1 MAQLKKAKDSIP
13 EALEAGIKGLH
24 RAIKKSVLYPPGHPF
39 RVKAAGEIHKSL
51 QRILSEQE
59 NHSLTAI
66 ENKLYIDQ
74 YKTADDE
81 RYYVGSERIYAD
93 LARRFRQRGI
103 RSVTFLRGIEL
114 WEMGKFLD
122 ITTMRARE
130 TVALGGAGE
139 LLRSDGDVSHIEI
152 VDIEY
157 ESIEFE
163 EDGEES
169 SMSAEEILLLYLRG
183 GCEHLEDSGYAY
195 LLSLLEESDQMAR
208 LIEDCIDYDGVSEP
222 KLADLIRCMENLTD
236 LGDQFTEQEKRAFM
250 RKILEAIL
258 EMESPVKNSLFSSPD
273 DDGLLN
279 RLLSSLSIDEIVQ
292 SVLQESKTDEP
303 AIPLRRIFD
312 ELLTPDQ
319 SQKSG
324 TPEAWLAELESSIQA
339 ESKKSGQEDIFKNT
353 IAPLLEEAFVELEI
367 NRLEDQ
373 QLELERLLDES
384 HYPKSEQTPQD
395 ELDLFADVGE
405 VISSASVLLEMLKA
419 ETDPK
424 DYSIITGQLEKS
436 ARTLIEESHET
447 TETQDQYF
455 SMVFEIIDALSSHA
469 DGKSGKFPV
478 LQERAKQAITNI
490 CTDKNTDL
498 LLSAL
503 LKSED
508 LEHRTLERF
517 VQQVGDKSITPLVKN
532 LLDTESWYVRDMLT
546 DMLVSM
552 GSAVVPELYQWMRQ
566 TQWGAEIRVLIP
578 VLNEIGGTDDP
589 DSLSDKLNHPNPQ
602 VRRAAIV
609 DLAISKSPRA
619 TEMIWEK
626 INDRKEEEFIRA
638 FAISILG
645 EIGDEQTI
653 EELVKTIKGKN
664 ASLRREA
671 IYALGNIGGE
681 KPISILSKL
690 IKQRRPIRNK
700 RTEEL
705 QLYAI
710 ETLGRMGT
718 RQTVEI
724 LLKISERKKG
734 HLKIASDKALRSRY
748 QELR

>member
-1 MAQLKKAKDSIP
+1 MDQLKQADDNIP
-13 EALEAGIKGLH
+13 KILETGIRGLH
-24 RAIKKSVLYPPGHPF
+24 LAIKKSVLYPPGHPF

-74 YKTADDE
+74 YKTEDDE
-81 RYYVGSERIYAD
+81 HYYVGAEGIYAD
-93 LARRFRQRGI
+93 LARRFRRRGI

-114 WEMGKFLD
+114 WEMGTFLD
-122 ITTMRARE
+122 IATMRTQE
-130 TVALGGAGE
+130 TIALGGAGK
-139 LLRSDGDVSHIEI
+139 LLRSDGDISHIEI

-157 ESIEFE
+157 ESVEFEE

-208 LIEDCIDYDGVSEP
+208 LIEDCIDYDGVDEP
-222 KLADLIRCMENLTD
+222 KLADLLRCMENLTD
-236 LGDQFTEQEKRAFM
+236 LGDQFTEQEKRTFM
-250 RKILEAIL
+250 RKVLEAIL

-353 IAPLLEEAFVELEI
+353 VAPLLEEAFVELEI
-367 NRLEDQ
+367 NRLKDQ
-373 QLELERLLDES
+373 QLELERILD
-384 HYPKSEQTPQD
+384 KSYSPEPEQTPQD
-395 ELDLFADVGE
+395 ELDLFADTGE
-405 VISSASVLLEMLKA
+405 IISSASVLLEMLES
-419 ETDPK
+419 ETNPE
-424 DYSIITGQLEKS
+424 DYSNIAGQLEKS
-436 ARTLIEESHET
+436 ARTLITESHET
-447 TETQDQYF
+447 TETRDQCF
-455 SMVFEIIDALSSHA
+455 SMVFETIDALSSHA
-469 DGKSGKFPV
+469 GGKSGKFPMS
-478 LQERAKQAITNI
+478 QERAKQAITNI

-508 LEHRTLERF
+508 LEQRTLERF

-532 LLDTESWYVRDMLT
+532 LLDTESWYVREILK

-566 TQWGAEIRVLIP
+566 TQWGAEIKVLIP

-602 VRRAAIV
+602 IRRAAIV
-609 DLAISKSPRA
+609 DLAICKNPRA
-619 TEMIWEK
+619 AEMIWEK
-626 INDRKEEEFIRA
+626 INDRKEEEFIRT

-690 IKQRRPIRNK
+690 LKKRRPIRNK

-705 QLYAI
+705 QIYTI
-710 ETLGRMGT
+710 EALGRMGT
-718 RQTVEI
+718 RQAVEI
-724 LLKISERKKG
+724 LLETSERKKG
-734 HLKIASDKALRSRY
+734 HLKIASDKALRTRY
-748 QELR
+748 